1 MLPTP
6 IITTLSVA
14 RLDVGHHL
22 GIERKIPVGA
32 AVLTAQIDG
41 AWVRFTLDSCIL
53 KPTDTVDG
61 LLLWLDRHLT
71 SQDVTITGYRLE
83 DMVALLDRLPGAEW
97 SPCLHALASCGQQQV
112 LDLSASV
119 NGAPLTFPQACAE
132 SQILC
137 APVDPDRRFA
147 AWVRSDVGDIE
158 QDAQLDVLAAFRLVL
173 HRLPALRPGGHITV
187 DAIAGHFAAWLE
199 EADYAVARLHLAD
212 LLSVTD

>member
-1 MLPTP
+1 MFPTP

-14 RLDVGHHL
+14 GLDVGHHL
-22 GIERKIPVGA
+22 GIERKIAVGA
-32 AVLTAQIDG
+32 AVLTAQIEG
-41 AWVRFTLDSCIL
+41 PLVRFTLDSCIL

-71 SQDVTITGYRLE
+71 RQGVTITGYRLE
-83 DMVALLDRLPGAEW
+83 DMASLLDRLPAAEW
-97 SPCLHALASCGQQQV
+97 SPSLRALSGCGQQQV

-119 NGAPLTFPQACAE
+119 DGTALTFPEACGL

-147 AWVRSDVGDIE
+147 AWVRSDVGYIE

-173 HRLPALRPGGHITV
+173 QRLPGLSSAGQ
-187 DAIAGHFAAWLE
+187 AIADTIGGHFAASLH
-199 EADYAVARLHLAD
+199 EADHAAARLHLAD
-212 LLSVTD
+212 LLSVTN